1 MAEEGLLYDSATTH
15 DDRPYFADVSGR
27 LMLVL
32 PYAVDTNDARFW
44 CWKAKN
50 QVEAEQ
56 KHPDFTDT
64 TIKHEGCSPY
74 RIGTCDGDKQASGV
88 SSENKAIGTWDI
100 GKNPFDDLGNSM
112 IPIDITAGFLQSR
125 LSLVGKIDPT
135 VWAEG

>member
-27 LMLVL
+27 PMLVL

-56 KHPDFTDT
+56 SVSRHLLRRIVRPLTLAGQQSNLPLHRPRGHQGHHPLT
-64 TIKHEGCSPY
+64 
-74 RIGTCDGDKQASGV
+74 
-88 SSENKAIGTWDI
+88 SSRT
-100 GKNPFDDLGNSM
+100 P
-112 IPIDITAGFLQSR
+112 R
-125 LSLVGKIDPT
+125 LY
-135 VWAEG
+135 